1 MCILPHPSYL
11 SAGFLICKDFFM
23 EYVIDGIINGVIQ
36 TTLLEWIAVATGL
49 ASVWF
54 SMKENIWVYPTGIV
68 SVLIYVY
75 IAFQYKLYAD
85 MGVNFYYFVMS
96 VYGWYYWIHPKSDSR
111 DQVAVTMNS
120 AKENFFSAALTIGSF
135 GILFYVLTNFTDS
148 DVAFWDSLTT
158 CFAILGM
165 FLMARKKLESWV
177 AWIITDLIS
186 IPLYFYKGLVLT
198 SFQFL
203 VFTAIAFGGFFAWK
217 KSMEKNT
224 DEVIRNEMNL
234 VES

>member
-1 MCILPHPSYL
+1 ME
-11 SAGFLICKDFFM
+11 FLD
-23 EYVIDGIINGVIQ
+23 YVIDGIINGVIQ

-49 ASVWF
+49 ASVWY
-54 SMKENIWVYPTGIV
+54 SMKENILVYPTGII

-75 IAFQYKLYAD
+75 IAFSYKLYAD
-85 MGVNFYYFVMS
+85 MGVNFYYFVVS
-96 VYGWYYWIHPKSDSR
+96 VYGWYYWVHPKNDSR
-111 DQVAVTMNS
+111 DQVPVTMNTH
-120 AKENFFSAALTIGSF
+120 AENLFSVALTVGSF
-135 GILFYVLTNFTDS
+135 TILYYILSTFTDS

-165 FLMARKKLESWV
+165 FLMARKKLESWI

-203 VFTAIAFGGFFAWK
+203 VFTIIAFAGYFAWK
-217 KSMEKNT
+217 KSMEKEEEKKKRERANSAAGAT
-224 DEVIRNEMNL
+224 A
-234 VES
+234 

>member
-1 MCILPHPSYL
+1 
-11 SAGFLICKDFFM
+11 M
-23 EYVIDGIINGVIQ
+23 EHIIEGIINGILQ

-49 ASVWF
+49 TSVWF

-75 IAFQYKLYAD
+75 LAFEYKLYAD

-96 VYGWYYWIHPKSDSR
+96 VYGWYYWIHPKDKSQAQVPVTVNSR
-111 DQVAVTMNS
+111 N
-120 AKENFFSAALTIGSF
+120 ENFFTIGLMLVSF
-135 GILFYVLTNFTDS
+135 GILYFGLSNFTDS
-148 DVAFWDSLTT
+148 DVAFWDATT
-158 CFAILGM
+158 TSFAIAGM
-165 FLMARKKLESWV
+165 YLMARKKLENWI

-203 VFTAIAFGGFFAWK
+203 IFTILAFAGYIAW
-217 KSMEKNT
+217 
-224 DEVIRNEMNL
+224 RNSLKEREEAEENWA
-234 VES
+234 VVG